1 MTITIQD
8 ENFSGAVLNELE
20 LFFQS
25 ESVSVKEIIE
35 QRVLQEVAR
44 YNEKATEVYRGLVKP
59 SAMETVLNG
68 FKAKS
73 KVIIDGEKQV
83 YVALDAFQKNGFFVL
98 IDDKQVDSLDMQVQL
113 SPVSKISF
121 IKLVPLVG
129 G

>member
-8 ENFSGAVLNELE
+8 ENFSGTVLNEIA

-25 ESVSVKEIIE
+25 ETVSVKEIIE

-44 YNEKATEVYRGLVKP
+44 YNEKATEIYRGLVRP
-59 SAMETVLNG
+59 SEMEIVLNG
-68 FKAKS
+68 FKAKH
-73 KVIIDGEKQV
+73 KIIIDGEKQV
-83 YVALDAFQKNGFFVL
+83 YVALNAFQKNGFFIL
-98 IDDKQVDSLDMQVQL
+98 IDDKQVDSLEMQVQL